1 VATSCLNSIAGCQ
14 RWDGKA
20 IGDFNVVKGESIL
33 VKPLVMNNP
42 THYSLSII
50 LGLLLSIQVAAARPL
65 DFKEVSLLVRVGEP
79 EAAIKAEVA
88 ERKLM
93 RPLNAQEETTLKS
106 QGASDSLISS
116 LRNANVLASKEEAA
130 AASTERSI
138 SRGVNAGSEMPMHHG
153 PRVHVFNIAFGHP
166 INLSQWG
173 GLDYEI
179 AFNSYRFAG
188 EDHVQAS
195 FVDPIG
201 TRTEVSRVIPSPGL
215 SESELVSQDWFPSNA
230 VRSWRYTPYDV
241 RGDVRDA
248 RFNFSD
254 TVSVSSQSVTR
265 PTRIDWDNPVYFE
278 GQAYTFYPVYG
289 AGRVSLYYIGR
300 ASDSSATVAIVSHGP

>member
-1 VATSCLNSIAGCQ
+1 
-14 RWDGKA
+14 
-20 IGDFNVVKGESIL
+20 
-33 VKPLVMNNP
+33 MNNP
-42 THYSLSII
+42 TYYSLSII
-50 LGLLLSIQVAAARPL
+50 LGLLLSIQAAAARPL
-65 DFKEVSLLVRVGEP
+65 DFKEVSLLVRVGET
-79 EAAIKAEVA
+79 EDSIKADIA
-88 ERKLM
+88 QRKLM
-93 RPLNAQEETTLKS
+93 RPLSAQEENMLKS

-116 LRNANVLASKEEAA
+116 LRNANVVASKEEVAA
-130 AASTERSI
+130 AGAERSTSHGTNI
-138 SRGVNAGSEMPMHHG
+138 GGEMPMHHG

-201 TRTEVSRVIPSPGL
+201 TRTEVSRIIPSAGL
-215 SESELVSQDWFPSNA
+215 SESELVSQDWFPTNA

-248 RFNFSD
+248 RFNFGD
-254 TVSVSSQSVTR
+254 TISVSSQSVTR

-289 AGRVSLYYIGR
+289 AGGVSLYYVGR
-300 ASDSSATVAIVSHGP
+300 ASDSSATVAVVSRWP